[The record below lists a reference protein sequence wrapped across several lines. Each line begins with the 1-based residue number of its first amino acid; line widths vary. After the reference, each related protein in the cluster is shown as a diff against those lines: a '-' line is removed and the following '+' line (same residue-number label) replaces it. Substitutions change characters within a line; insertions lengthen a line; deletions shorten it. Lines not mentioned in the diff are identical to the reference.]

1 MDWIVKYRQFRRHG
15 CLKIDLGFGQCC
27 AGGRCHQTNYVELLI
42 LSPRDIYC
50 GVVVVFIVF
59 NLQIASKWNAL
70 SGCRTLK
77 INRRDATDTTYYLVL
92 CWCPDI
98 LLPSLTISYHLLP
111 EIMISIDFY
120 RFLMSRWGPCQASRN
135 CSHELHEVLQAHRQV
150 PGVACDLHTFSTA
163 CHPCVAEQKH
173 QRMSVTQSFHR
184 AKACL
189 QGSFG
194 ARTYGQAPWKC
205 MNSRKSCIL
214 VCSKINGSSA
224 HIVHDFRENR

>member
-1 MDWIVKYRQFRRHG
+1 MLRWGKMPPQLSALTPRG
-15 CLKIDLGFGQCC
+15 N
-27 AGGRCHQTNYVELLI
+27 QTNYVELLI

-111 EIMISIDFY
+111 SLTWNHDFY
-120 RFLMSRWGPCQASRN
+120 WFLSISHVSLRAMPSFQELFPWASRSSPGSPTSSW
-135 CSHELHEVLQAHRQV
+135 CCVRPSYLLHCV
-150 PGVACDLHTFSTA
+150 P
-163 CHPCVAEQKH
+163 
-173 QRMSVTQSFHR
+173 SVR
-184 AKACL
+184 CWAK
-189 QGSFG
+189 
-194 ARTYGQAPWKC
+194 T
-205 MNSRKSCIL
+205 
-214 VCSKINGSSA
+214 SA
-224 HIVHDFRENR
+224 NVSDPEFP